1 MGKPIEVTTKEQE
14 IALFN
19 RLKDNEAKAIDFNI
33 ESLSKIEAGLVSILY
48 EKDVSESDLEKA
60 RSIAKQHLHLLRSQF
75 RRLAEKNPA
84 IFEVNKHR
92 RYQGAIDAAI
102 ENIQGAIDS
111 IETRLDR
118 RKSPEYDIS
127 GLYSK
132 LVSVGYIS
140 GTSLQKFSNA
150 IKKGDMP
157 TSKTVW
163 SAKRGM
169 PAQAVSF
176 CDFLGPKL
184 GYDLAWWNNHFELE
198 GGRRLNN
205 NYRSGGSHEIKSYL
219 LEFGFRDANP
229 KKEIKKCRN

>member
-14 IALFN
+14 TALFN
-19 RLKDNEAKAIDFNI
+19 RLKGNEAKAIDFNI
-33 ESLSKIEAGLVSILY
+33 ESLSKMEAGLVSILY

-111 IETRLDR
+111 IETRLAR

-132 LVSVGYIS
+132 LVSVGYIFD
-140 GTSLQKFSNA
+140 TSLKKFSNA

-163 SAKRGM
+163 SIKRGM
-169 PAQAVSF
+169 PAQAISF
-176 CDFLGPKL
+176 CDYL
-184 GYDLAWWNNHFELE
+184 GYDLGYDFDWWNNHFELE
-198 GGRRLNN
+198 GGKRLNST
-205 NYRSGGSHEIKSYL
+205 YRSVGTHEIESYL
-219 LEFGFRDANP
+219 AEFGFSRAKPP
-229 KKEIKKCRN
+229 KPIERF